1 MISGSAAALWR
12 AYDVDEPLPRVYVDP
27 RSGDI
32 VAMKYCVASLGFSW
46 MLHIMDYDDRDDI
59 GTWLLKLFS
68 LLALSTAIAG
78 IILYGLIPRRAKS
91 RE

>member
-1 MISGSAAALWR
+1 MNTA
-12 AYDVDEPLPRVYVDP
+12 VDEPSLRVYVDP

-32 VAMKYCVASLGFSW
+32 VAIRNTAWRAWDFLW

-68 LLALSTAIAG
+68 LLALLTAIAG
-78 IILYGLIPRRAKS
+78 IVLYALIPGRAKS
-91 RE
+91 KA